1 MKGRNLYMDNRL
13 NVKTFIEQRW
23 AVYADYD
30 NRRSLP
36 NLIDGLKTTQR
47 KALYTAISLPKN
59 ATPMR
64 VSRFAAK
71 ASEMT
76 SYHHGEQ
83 SMMDA
88 VVKLAQDFPGSN
100 NYPLLEKHGQFG
112 SRLSSE
118 SAGARYIETKLHKN
132 WQTFFKDVDQ
142 DIVEYLQD
150 DGIEIEPKHFIPILP
165 IILVNGSEGIG
176 NGYRT
181 SILPYDVKSIIKG
194 LNECIKTGKVK
205 TKLIPY
211 INGFNGT
218 IEKVDKQVSFKGKFE
233 RINTTKIRITELPPF
248 YNNEKYKHLL
258 NGLADSGII
267 NDYEN
272 RSTEDSWDWLIIC
285 PRATTS
291 MDDDE
296 LMNIFGLV
304 SKLTENLV
312 GWGVDDSSPK
322 TFNTTEELLEYWFT
336 VRITFYEKSLTKQIE
351 IIENDL
357 MWLDSKIKFIKW
369 CLNNDFRKL
378 TKAQFIEQSC
388 KDVKELTI
396 ELASEFVNIPMYKIT
411 KDEVEKA
418 KNEIKAKVTL
428 LNDLSQKTPLEVMS
442 ADLRSLTSL

>member
-1 MKGRNLYMDNRL
+1 MDNAL
-13 NVKTFIEQRW
+13 KVKDFIEKKW

-47 KALYTAISLPKN
+47 KVLYTALSLPKN
-59 ATPMR
+59 GAPVR

-76 SYHHGEQ
+76 SYHHGER
-83 SMMDA
+83 SMMDT

-112 SRLSSE
+112 SRLSNE

-132 WQTFFKDVDQ
+132 WNLFFKDVDQ
-142 DIVEYLQD
+142 DIVEYLHD
-150 DGIEIEPKHFIPILP
+150 DGISIEPKHFIPILP
-165 IILVNGSEGIG
+165 MVLVNGSDGIG
-176 NGYRT
+176 NGFRT
-181 SILPYDVKSIIKG
+181 SILPYDVKSIIKC
-194 LNECIKTGKVK
+194 LNECIKHGKTK
-205 TKLIPY
+205 SKLIPFV
-211 INGFNGT
+211 NGFTGEV
-218 IEKVDKQVSFKGKFE
+218 EKIDKQVSFKGKFTK
-233 RINTTKIRITELPPF
+233 INTTKIRITELPPY
-248 YNNEKYKHLL
+248 YNNEKYKTLL
-258 NGLADSGII
+258 NNLIESGHI

-272 RSTEDSWDWLIIC
+272 RSTEDSWEWIITC
-285 PRATTS
+285 PRATTNMS
-291 MDDDE
+291 DDE
-296 LMNIFGLV
+296 LMVLFGLV
-304 SKLTENLV
+304 TKITENLV
-312 GWGVDDSSPK
+312 GWGVDDSSPI
-322 TFNTTEELLEYWFT
+322 TFNTPEELLEYWFT

-428 LNDLSQKTPLEVMS
+428 LNDLSQKTPLEIMS
-442 ADLRSLTSL
+442 ADLKTFN